1 VVWDTRNAK
10 QPVHYFNADSSALYS
25 VQFATHNRH
34 VFATGGEEKL
44 IKLWDLRNM
53 ACPITSMADINNQ

>member
-1 VVWDTRNAK
+1 MIWDTRNAK
-10 QPVHYFNADSSALYS
+10 QPVHYFNADSSPLYS

-44 IKLWDLRNM
+44 AKLWDLRNM
-53 ACPITSMADINNQ
+53 SAPFTSLPDLAN